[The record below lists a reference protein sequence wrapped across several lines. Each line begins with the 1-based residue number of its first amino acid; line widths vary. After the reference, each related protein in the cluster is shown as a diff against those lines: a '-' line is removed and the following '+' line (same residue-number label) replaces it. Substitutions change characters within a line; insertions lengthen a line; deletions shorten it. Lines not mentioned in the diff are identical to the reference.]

1 MPKILV
7 FGKNGQLA
15 KCLAASAHEFPDAQL
30 TFAGREEC
38 DLEDAS
44 HIEPVIDRVQP
55 DIVVN
60 AAAYTAV
67 DLAEQQEDIAFKVNG
82 DAARAMAQALA
93 KRSVPLI
100 HVSTD
105 YVFDGKGTSRYRE
118 EDKVSPLGV
127 YGNSKLAG
135 EVAVQEAHQKHLILR
150 TSWVYSQFG
159 KNFVKTM
166 LNLMAQRDEVRIV
179 DDQTGCPTS
188 AHDLAHAIL
197 ELCGVATSAEFDKFG
212 TYHLTS
218 DQEMTWFEF
227 GKSIHKIALQEWGED
242 WKGKNCT
249 ILPIKSSEFPTAAK
263 RPEYSVLSC
272 RLINDTFGIK
282 LPNVE
287 DSLTAVIRRLGKENA
302 DA

>member
-1 MPKILV
+1 MC
-7 FGKNGQLA
+7 GA
-15 KCLAASAHEFPDAQL
+15 EFPDAEL
-30 TFAGREEC
+30 VFVGREEC

-44 HIEPVIDRVQP
+44 QAEPVIDRVQP

-67 DLAEQQEDIAFKVNG
+67 DLAEQQEEAAFKVNS
-82 DAARAMAQALA
+82 DAVRVMAQALA
-93 KRSVPLI
+93 KRTIPLI

-105 YVFDGKGTSRYRE
+105 YVFDGEGSEPYTE
-118 EDKVSPLGV
+118 QDQVSPLGV
-127 YGNSKLAG
+127 YGKSKLAG
-135 EVAVQEAHQKHLILR
+135 EVAVREALQKHLILR

-166 LNLMAQRDEVRIV
+166 LNLMGQRDEVKIV
-179 DDQTGCPTS
+179 NDQSGCPTS
-188 AHDLAHAIL
+188 AHDLAQAIL
-197 ELCGVATSAEFDKFG
+197 ALCEAAVSDQFDKFG

-218 DQEMTWFEF
+218 DQPMTWFEF
-227 GKSIHKIALQEWGED
+227 GQCIHKVAVQVLGGD
-242 WKGKNCT
+242 WTGKDCSV
-249 ILPIKSSEFPTAAK
+249 LPITSSEFPTAAK

-272 RLINDTFGIK
+272 RLVNDTFGIK

-287 DSLTAVIRRLGKENA
+287 VSVRAVIAGLGKENS

>member
-1 MPKILV
+1 M
-7 FGKNGQLA
+7 
-15 KCLAASAHEFPDAQL
+15 CRSEFPDAEL
-30 TFAGREEC
+30 VFVGREEC

-44 HIEPVIDRVQP
+44 QAEPVIDRVQP

-67 DLAEQQEDIAFKVNG
+67 DLAEQQEEAAFKVNS
-82 DAARAMAQALA
+82 DAVRVMAQALA
-93 KRSVPLI
+93 KRTIPLI

-105 YVFDGKGTSRYRE
+105 YVFDGEGSEPYTE
-118 EDKVSPLGV
+118 QDQVSPLGV
-127 YGNSKLAG
+127 YGKSKLAG
-135 EVAVQEAHQKHLILR
+135 EVAVRETLQKHLILR

-166 LNLMAQRDEVRIV
+166 LNLMGQRDEVKIV
-179 DDQTGCPTS
+179 NDQTGCPTS
-188 AHDLAHAIL
+188 AHDLAQAIL
-197 ELCGVATSAEFDKFG
+197 ALCEAAVSDQFDKFG

-218 DQEMTWFEF
+218 DQPMTWFEF
-227 GKSIHKIALQEWGED
+227 GQCIHKVAVQVLGDD
-242 WKGKNCT
+242 WTGKDCSV
-249 ILPIKSSEFPTAAK
+249 LPITSSEFPTAAK

-272 RLINDTFGIK
+272 RLVNDTFGIK

-287 DSLTAVIRRLGKENA
+287 VSVRAVIAGLGKENS